1 MQRLWWMV
9 LGSGAAVAVV
19 KVNKSKAHVVHDG
32 NVTVVLKQQA
42 NEGGICSCVEWLLVY
57 YALVCCLLFTDAVR

>member
-42 NEGGICSCVEWLLVY
+42 NEGGIHQPQLCLVV
-57 YALVCCLLFTDAVR
+57 AGVLCTGLLFTDAMQ